1 MCVCV
6 CGGGQLNLTTI
17 NELFSAR
24 KLTFSMHNCTYKLDN
39 RREVTQSN
47 YRVHQHVHY
56 IAILCTG
63 NCRQLCNYDNYSAAS
78 VPEYCD
84 CWSESI
90 EGSLA
95 YDQSLVVSS
104 WKQARH
110 KRFCKDKCSSVLFSK
125 ETMIHYQEHARGV
138 AVRAWL

>member
-1 MCVCV
+1 MCVWGGVGAVCMCVCG
-6 CGGGQLNLTTI
+6 GGGQLNLTTI

-39 RREVTQSN
+39 RRGVTQSN

-95 YDQSLVVSS
+95 YDHHWSYRHGNRLGTRDS
-104 WKQARH
+104 ARTN
-110 KRFCKDKCSSVLFSK
+110 VAL
-125 ETMIHYQEHARGV
+125 YYLAR
-138 AVRAWL
+138 RQ